1 MNDEREN
8 LMTSALFEIVADGA
22 FDFSDEFLTLLKNLN
37 VVWSENEM
45 AFEISENLVGE
56 LVAFCDENEIELN
69 FIWNGEIQ
77 NDRSWSAPPCG

>member
-1 MNDEREN
+1 MADEREN
-8 LMTSALFEIVADGA
+8 LMVSVLFEIVADDA
-22 FDFSDEFLTLLKNLN
+22 FDFSDEFSALLNDLN

-69 FIWNGEIQ
+69 FI
-77 NDRSWSAPPCG
+77 